1 MNKSGS
7 EKIRIIV
14 SIAIKNLRSK
24 KKLLFVLTALLYL
37 FTTTYY
43 MGPSITHC
51 TDTLY
56 GFGDN
61 TAGPVWRFS
70 IEPEQSVFG
79 SYEKI
84 TNYPVG
90 ENLYAPTVYSLSGQT
105 ALIWTAS
112 KIAGPVCGYNIVNIV
127 GFVASALAMY
137 GLMYAITKKRWIA
150 VLAGYA
156 VSFSP
161 YFQMKVG
168 GHPGYGYQAFL
179 ILAAWAFL
187 NLVKRWRVK
196 EALLLAVSIAVCF
209 YFDPYLSLLAICVV
223 VPLGAA
229 WLMLS
234 LWRLK
239 KREIIKGVFI
249 QQLRILAVSLG
260 VFLLLLAPLAV
271 VTLKNRTQISSSVA
285 AARGNV
291 LFEARACSNLPHEY
305 LLPFVLHPTFKKVF
319 GSEYV
324 DLVNSAH
331 DGFSCGIGEDT
342 VGISLVMLMIG
353 LFGGTVFV
361 WEKLNK
367 RRLGL
372 RLGYDNKLIVYGFV
386 LIIFTAA
393 ALALPPV
400 KILNIP
406 TPSLLLLD
414 ITSTWRTLTRL
425 YVVVNFGVIVIAGV
439 VLSYFGNKFKKN
451 KKLLIL
457 AFIIVAFGVFVE
469 YQAFKPFSG
478 NSLSTFSYKTDVP
491 QAYRWLKEQKDI
503 SVIAEYPLERAGG
516 ESNAN
521 AYYLSMQ
528 VYHKKTLFNANNPL
542 SYEERFKSSLKDIS
556 DPQTIDVLSSLGVD
570 VVVIHGVEEEVIKKI
585 PGLEIMHVEAQSP
598 FNILAFTPLVTND
611 VVVIAKLKGNN
622 VDSMLT
628 FSDKFA
634 RNTTIIKSAADWQ
647 YEAINLSKM
656 EVTSLPGEK
665 ETDHTLVDR
674 CFSVA
679 LDGEGEASLNLTID
693 GVVSQ
698 PSILITPDYR
708 KIHVLAKE
716 SIVLDNSKGF
726 NMKVQ
731 DLGCPG
737 M

>member
-1 MNKSGS
+1 MKKFDDT
-7 EKIRIIV
+7 KIKIIASV
-14 SIAIKNLRSK
+14 AMKNIKNK
-24 KKLLFVLTALLYL
+24 KKTLFILTALLYL

-79 SYEKI
+79 SYEKM

-90 ENLYAPTVYSLSGQT
+90 ESLYTPAVYSLSGQT
-105 ALIWTAS
+105 VLIWAAS
-112 KIAGPVCGYNIVNIV
+112 KIAGPVCGYNIVNII

-137 GLMYAITKKRWIA
+137 GLMFAITRKRWVAI
-150 VLAGYA
+150 LAGYA

-179 ILAAWAFL
+179 ILAAWASF
-187 NLVKRWRVK
+187 NLAKRWRVK
-196 EALLLAVSIAVCF
+196 DALLLALSIAVCF

-223 VPLGAA
+223 LPLGVT
-229 WLMLS
+229 WLTLN

-239 KREIIKGVFI
+239 KRKIIKKVFV
-249 QQLRILAVSLG
+249 QQLQRLAVSFGALS
-260 VFLLLLAPLAV
+260 LLLMPLMAV
-271 VTLKNRTQISSSVA
+271 TIMNSTEISSSVA

-291 LFEARACSNLPHEY
+291 LYEARACSNLPHEY
-305 LLPFVLHPTFKKVF
+305 LLPFVLHPAFKKIF
-319 GSEYV
+319 GNEYV

-342 VGISLVMLMIG
+342 VGVSLVLLLIG
-353 LFGGTVFV
+353 SLGSTVFV

-367 RRLGL
+367 RKLGL
-372 RLGYDNKLIVYGFV
+372 RLGYDSRLIIYGFALMIV
-386 LIIFTAA
+386 AA
-393 ALALPPV
+393 VALALPPV
-400 KILNIP
+400 RILGIP
-406 TPSLLLLD
+406 TPSLVLLD
-414 ITSTWRTLTRL
+414 ITPTWRTLTRL
-425 YVVVNFGVIVIAGV
+425 YVVVNFGVIVLAGV
-439 VLSYFGNKFKKN
+439 VLSYISNKFKKS
-451 KKLLIL
+451 KKILIL
-457 AFIIVAFGVFVE
+457 VFIIVALGVFVE

-491 QAYRWLKEQKDI
+491 QIYHWLKEQKDI

-528 VYHKKTLFNANNPL
+528 VYHKKPLFNANDPL
-542 SYEERFKSSLKDIS
+542 SYEERYKSSLKDIS
-556 DPQTIDVLSSLGVD
+556 DPQTINVLSSLGID
-570 VVVIHGVEEEVIKKI
+570 VVVIHGVEEEVVKKI
-585 PGLEIMHVEAQSP
+585 PGLEIIYTEQQSP
-598 FNILAFTPLVTND
+598 FNILAFTPLVKND
-611 VVVIAKLKGNN
+611 IVVVAKLKGNK

-628 FSDKFA
+628 FSEKFA

-647 YEAINLSKM
+647 YEAINYAKM
-656 EVTSLPGEK
+656 EVTSLPGVK
-665 ETDHTLVDR
+665 EAEHALIDR

-679 LDGEGEASLNLTID
+679 LDGEGEANLYLTID
-693 GVVSQ
+693 GIVSE
-698 PSILITPDYR
+698 SGILITSDYR
-708 KIHVLAKE
+708 KIRVSAKDN
-716 SIVLDNSKGF
+716 IVLSNSKGF

-731 DLGCPG
+731 DLGCSDI
-737 M
+737 